1 MGYSVI
7 NGATCYR
14 FLELTE
20 LKTEN
25 ITTENFIKMAITAA
39 DVNKLRQETGAG
51 MMDCKKAL
59 TEADGDFDKAKEI
72 LRKQGQKI
80 ADKRADNATAEGI
93 VLAHVSPDGKTG
105 KVVALACETEP
116 VSKVAD
122 FQNLATAVMNAAVS
136 TGASDKAALLAAPQA
151 DGRSLQDH
159 ITDLMGKIGEKIDVA
174 SFETVSADKVVSYI
188 HSNGKLG
195 VLVGL
200 TNTNGTDVTEVGKD
214 IAMQIAAMKPVA
226 LDKDGVDASV
236 VEREIEIG
244 KEQARQEGKPEA
256 MLEKIALGKLNKF
269 YKENTLLNQEFVK
282 DNSLTIA
289 QLLDKTSKGL
299 TVSAFKRVAIG

>member
-1 MGYSVI
+1 
-7 NGATCYR
+7 
-14 FLELTE
+14 
-20 LKTEN
+20 
-25 ITTENFIKMAITAA
+25 MAITAQ

-59 TEADGDFDKAKEI
+59 TEANGDFEAAKDI

-80 ADKRADNATAEGI
+80 ASKRADNVTSEGI
-93 VLAHVSPDGKTG
+93 VLTQVNEAGNNG
-105 KVVALACETEP
+105 KVVAIACETEP
-116 VSKVAD
+116 VSKVED
-122 FQNLATAVMNAAVS
+122 FKNLAKAVLEAAVS
-136 TGASDKAALLAAPQA
+136 TNATSKEELLAATQA

-159 ITDLMGKIGEKIDVA
+159 ITDLMGKIGEKIDVI
-174 SFETVSADKVVSYI
+174 SYESVSADQVVAYN

-200 TNTNGTDVTEVGKD
+200 NNTNGTDVTEVGKD
-214 IAMQIAAMKPVA
+214 IAMQIAAMKPIA
-226 LDKDGVDASV
+226 LDKDGVDAATI
-236 VEREIEIG
+236 EREIEIG

-256 MLEKIALGKLNKF
+256 MLEKIAQGKLNKF

-282 DNSLTIA
+282 DPSLTIT

-299 TVSAFKRVAIG
+299 TVSEFKRVAIG

>member
-1 MGYSVI
+1 
-7 NGATCYR
+7 
-14 FLELTE
+14 
-20 LKTEN
+20 
-25 ITTENFIKMAITAA
+25 MAITAA

-59 TEADGDFDKAKEI
+59 TEADGDFEKAKEI

-80 ADKRADNATAEGI
+80 ADKRADNTTAEGV
-93 VLAHVSPDGKTG
+93 VLAHVSPDGKSG
-105 KVVALACETEP
+105 KVIALACETEP

-122 FQNLATAVMNAAVS
+122 FQNLAMAVISTAVATDAA
-136 TGASDKAALLAAPQA
+136 DKATLLATPQA

-200 TNTNGTDVTEVGKD
+200 TNTNGSDVSEVGRD
-214 IAMQIAAMKPVA
+214 VAMQIAAMKPVA
-226 LDKDGVDASV
+226 LDKDGVDATIV
-236 VEREIEIG
+236 QREIEIG

-256 MLEKIALGKLNKF
+256 MLEKIAMGKLNKF

-282 DNSLTIA
+282 DSSLTIA
-289 QLLDKTSKGL
+289 QLLEKTSKGL
-299 TVSAFKRVAIG
+299 TVSSFKRVAIG

>member
-1 MGYSVI
+1 
-7 NGATCYR
+7 
-14 FLELTE
+14 
-20 LKTEN
+20 
-25 ITTENFIKMAITAA
+25 MAITAA

-59 TEADGDFDKAKEI
+59 TEADGDFEKAKEI

-93 VLAHVSPDGKTG
+93 VLAHVSPDGATG
-105 KVVALACETEP
+105 RVIALACETEP

-122 FQNLATAVMNAAVS
+122 FQNLAMAVMSTAVATDAA
-136 TGASDKAALLAAPQA
+136 DKAALLATPQA
-151 DGRSLQDH
+151 DGRPLQDH

-174 SFETVSADKVVSYI
+174 SYEIVSADKVVSYI

-200 TNTNGTDVTEVGKD
+200 VNTNGTDVTEVGKD

-226 LDKDGVDASV
+226 LDKDGVDATI

-256 MLEKIALGKLNKF
+256 MLERIAMGKLNKF
-269 YKENTLLNQEFVK
+269 YKDNTLLNQEFVK
-282 DNSLTIA
+282 DSSLTIS
-289 QLLDKTSKGL
+289 QLLEKTSKGL

>member
-1 MGYSVI
+1 
-7 NGATCYR
+7 
-14 FLELTE
+14 
-20 LKTEN
+20 
-25 ITTENFIKMAITAA
+25 MAITAA

-59 TEADGDFDKAKEI
+59 TEANGDFEEAKAI

-80 ADKRADNATAEGI
+80 ADKRADNATAEGM
-93 VLAHVSPDGKTG
+93 VLAQVNAEGTNGKII
-105 KVVALACETEP
+105 ALACETEP

-122 FQNLATAVMNAAVS
+122 FQTLAQAVIDSAVS
-136 TGASDKAALLAAPQA
+136 TNADSKETLLATPQA
-151 DGRSLQDH
+151 DGRSLQEH
-159 ITDLMGKIGEKIDVA
+159 ITDLMGKIGEKIDV
-174 SFETVSADKVVSYI
+174 VSYENINADQVVSYI

-200 TNTNGTDVTEVGKD
+200 VNVNGTDVSEVGRD
-214 IAMQIAAMKPVA
+214 VAMQVAAMKPVA
-226 LDKDGVDASV
+226 LDKDGVDATIIA
-236 VEREIEIG
+236 REIEIG
-244 KEQARQEGKPEA
+244 KEQARAEGKPEA
-256 MLEKIALGKLNKF
+256 MLEKIAMGKLNKF

>member
-1 MGYSVI
+1 
-7 NGATCYR
+7 
-14 FLELTE
+14 
-20 LKTEN
+20 
-25 ITTENFIKMAITAA
+25 MAITAA

-59 TEADGDFDKAKEI
+59 TEAEGDFDKAKEI

-93 VLAHVSPDGKTG
+93 VLAHVSSDGKSG
-105 KVVALACETEP
+105 KVIALPCETEP

-122 FQNLATAVMNAAVS
+122 FQSLAKAVLDAAVS
-136 TGASDKAALLAAPQA
+136 TDATDKATLLAAPQA

-159 ITDLMGKIGEKIDVA
+159 ITDLMGKIGEKVDVA
-174 SFETVSADKVVSYI
+174 SFETVSADQVVSYI

-195 VLVGL
+195 VLVGMM
-200 TNTNGTDVTEVGKD
+200 NTNGTDVTEVGKD

-226 LDKDGVDASV
+226 LDKDGVDATIV
-236 VEREIEIG
+236 QREIEIG

-256 MLEKIALGKLNKF
+256 MLEKIAMGKLNKF
-269 YKENTLLNQEFVK
+269 YKDNTLLNQEFVK
-282 DNSLTIA
+282 DSSVTIA
-289 QLLDKTSKGL
+289 QLLEKTSKGL
-299 TVSAFKRVAIG
+299 TVTAFKRVSIG